1 MALLQSH
8 GLSILLLIIRTQCAG
23 AESCSHVEV
32 PQFITATQEEVAV
45 LPCFTSTHRDLETRV
60 KWTKLSPK
68 PEDILVWPDD
78 PSVAHKSE
86 RVAFESGADGV
97 VAGNLSLSLRDVR
110 KSDEGLYSCKVWQGW
125 SCVMVKNITLKVKEC
140 KILHSVMAAPNG
152 IATLPCLLNMT
163 TGKPQI
169 SSVSWAEIKGDS
181 EIQILQYPTDISN
194 QTFLGKRV
202 SFRGNLSSGDASL
215 ALSMV
220 EYSHSQW
227 YRCRLQMGQNER
239 CFEVKLQVKE
249 QEEENLV
256 LRTSTTTELANP
268 AVTASQSPERVA
280 TATAGMATIVASSM
294 CVIVIM
300 ALTLGL
306 IIFLRRRRHSDG
318 DESDWNT
325 YEDVQ
330 DPAMGPNFLYSLAE
344 FDQKDNLCTFQYQ
357 SKE

>member
-1 MALLQSH
+1 MALFQSH
-8 GLSILLLIIRTQCAG
+8 GLSILLLLITTQSAG
-23 AESCSHVEV
+23 AESCSHVKAL
-32 PQFITATQEEVAV
+32 QFITATQEEVAV
-45 LPCFTSTHRDLETRV
+45 LPCFTSIRRDSATRV
-60 KWTKLSPK
+60 KWTKLSLK
-68 PEDILVWPDD
+68 SEDILVWPDD

-125 SCVMVKNITLKVKEC
+125 SCIMVKNITLKVKEC
-140 KILHSVMAAPNG
+140 KILPSVMAAPNG

-169 SSVSWAEIKGDS
+169 SSVSWTEIKGDS
-181 EIQILQYPTDISN
+181 EIQILQYPTVISN
-194 QTFLGKRV
+194 QTFLGKGVR
-202 SFRGNLSSGDASL
+202 FGGNLSSGDASL
-215 ALSMV
+215 AFSMV

-239 CFEVKLQVKE
+239 CFEIKLQVKE

-256 LRTSTTTELANP
+256 VRTFTTSELANP
-268 AVTASQSPERVA
+268 VTASQSPERVA
-280 TATAGMATIVASSM
+280 TATVGTATIAASSM

-300 ALTLGL
+300 ALMLGL
-306 IIFLRRRRHSDG
+306 IICLRRRRHSDE
-318 DESDWNT
+318 DESDCNT

-330 DPAMGPNFLYSLAE
+330 DPEMGSNFQYSLAE
-344 FDQKDNLCTFQYQ
+344 FDQKDNLCTFQCQ
-357 SKE
+357 

>member
-1 MALLQSH
+1 MALFQSH
-8 GLSILLLIIRTQCAG
+8 GLSILLLIIRTQFAG
-23 AESCSHVEV
+23 AESCSHVDA

-45 LPCFTSTHRDLETRV
+45 LPCFTSIHKATRV

-68 PEDILVWPDD
+68 PEDILVWPDN

-86 RVAFESGADGV
+86 RVAFESGADVV

-110 KSDEGLYSCKVWQGW
+110 KSDEGLYSCNVWLGW
-125 SCVMVKNITLKVKEC
+125 SCVHVKNITLKVKEC

-163 TGKPQI
+163 TGNTQI
-169 SSVSWAEIKGDS
+169 SSVAWAEIKGDS

-202 SFRGNLSSGDASL
+202 SFGGNLSSGDASL

-249 QEEENLV
+249 QEENLV
-256 LRTSTTTELANP
+256 VRTFTTTELTDP
-268 AVTASQSPERVA
+268 VTARGSPERVA
-280 TATAGMATIVASSM
+280 TATVGTATIVASSM

-306 IIFLRRRRHSDG
+306 IICLRRRRHSDG
-318 DESDWNT
+318 DESDWNA

-330 DPAMGPNFLYSLAE
+330 DPATGPNCLYSLADL
-344 FDQKDNLCTFQYQ
+344 DQKDNLHTFQCQ
-357 SKE
+357 

>member
-1 MALLQSH
+1 MALFQSH
-8 GLSILLLIIRTQCAG
+8 RLSILLLLITTQCAG
-23 AESCSHVEV
+23 AESCSHVEAS
-32 PQFITATQEEVAV
+32 QFITATQEEVAV
-45 LPCFTSTHRDLETRV
+45 LPCFTSIRRDSATRV
-60 KWTKLSPK
+60 KWTKISPK

-86 RVAFESGADGV
+86 RVAFESGADVV

-125 SCVMVKNITLKVKEC
+125 SCVMVKNINLKVKEC
-140 KILHSVMAAPNG
+140 KILPSVMAAPNG

-169 SSVSWAEIKGDS
+169 SSVSWAEIKGGS
-181 EIQILQYPTDISN
+181 EIQILHYPTDISN
-194 QTFLGKRV
+194 QTFLGKGV
-202 SFRGNLSSGDASL
+202 SFGGNLNSGDASL
-215 ALSMV
+215 AFSMV

-256 LRTSTTTELANP
+256 VRTFTTTELANP
-268 AVTASQSPERVA
+268 AVSASQSPETVGTTTVG
-280 TATAGMATIVASSM
+280 TATIAASSM

-306 IIFLRRRRHSDG
+306 IICLRRRRHSD
-318 DESDWNT
+318 ECNCNT

-330 DPAMGPNFLYSLAE
+330 DPAMESNFLYSLAE
-344 FDQKDNLCTFQYQ
+344 FDQKDNLCTFQCQ
-357 SKE
+357 

>member
-8 GLSILLLIIRTQCAG
+8 GLSILLLIIRTQRAG
-23 AESCSHVEV
+23 AESCSHVEA

-97 VAGNLSLSLRDVR
+97 VAGNLSLSLRDIR

-268 AVTASQSPERVA
+268 VTASQSPERDA
-280 TATAGMATIVASSM
+280 TATAGTATIVASSM

-306 IIFLRRRRHSDG
+306 IIFLRRRRHSDE

-344 FDQKDNLCTFQYQ
+344 FDQKDDLCTFQYQ

>member
-1 MALLQSH
+1 MALFQSQ
-8 GLSILLLIIRTQCAG
+8 GLSILLLIIRTQFAG
-23 AESCSHVEV
+23 AESCSHVDA

-45 LPCFTSTHRDLETRV
+45 LPCFTSIHKDLAIRV
-60 KWTKLSPK
+60 KWTKLSLK
-68 PEDILVWPDD
+68 PEDILVWPDN

-86 RVAFESGADGV
+86 RVAFESGADVV

-110 KSDEGLYSCKVWQGW
+110 KSDEGLYSCTVWLGW
-125 SCVMVKNITLKVKEC
+125 SCVHVKNITLKVKEC
-140 KILHSVMAAPNG
+140 KILHSVMAAHNG

-163 TGKPQI
+163 TGNPQI
-169 SSVSWAEIKGDS
+169 SSVTWAEIKGDS

-202 SFRGNLSSGDASL
+202 SFGGNLSSGDASL

-249 QEEENLV
+249 QEENLV
-256 LRTSTTTELANP
+256 VRTFTTTELTNP
-268 AVTASQSPERVA
+268 ITARGSPERVA
-280 TATAGMATIVASSM
+280 TATVGTATIAASSM

-306 IIFLRRRRHSDG
+306 IICLRRRRHSDG

-330 DPAMGPNFLYSLAE
+330 DPATGPNCLYSLAE
-344 FDQKDNLCTFQYQ
+344 FDQKDNLGTFQCQ
-357 SKE
+357 